1 MKNKKIFSLSG
12 ALITENLK
20 MYWYLPALSF
30 IAYFMAGIFP
40 LIMDSSLRTDPNR
53 TYLEDSLNNMNFF
66 FGLLLVAL
74 PLIAAVMVMG
84 FLHKPARAMAIH
96 AQPFSRNRIY
106 CSQILTGWLLCVL
119 PVAAMTLLYL
129 LIAGMPAASLYW
141 GCNSVAILTFFYGL
155 YVLAGSLVGS
165 SVMQVLLSGV
175 FFGIV
180 PLILWLVYC
189 YCENFLNGFYTMPES
204 MVDFM
209 TRSNPL
215 LYLVTEMWGGEAMPL
230 SLTLTYL
237 AVGLVMLTL
246 AGLAYERARLE
257 RVGDSMMYR
266 LFEEIIT
273 WLIVFVGMTVFG
285 YFFYG
290 TLDSRSMMLVGM
302 AVGLLLS
309 FVIVK
314 IIIARSIKILT
325 KQNLLSLGIFAVLA
339 ALFTGVVMFDL
350 AGYGRWVPDAE
361 DVASV
366 DSDSIYYNDGY
377 NYYQFA
383 DDFNKENETLTSP
396 DAIEKVVALHRYAAE
411 HSLHEK
417 EYTELVQD
425 SNYDSKKYT
434 HLTFCYEMKNGSSR
448 DRQYRVEM
456 TEEMA
461 ALLNEVLSC
470 EEYRADACLSD
481 GITAE
486 NVSYIYI
493 SAYDSTWEKYGYDAE
508 AAVEEESADA
518 AAVPEMTGTVN
529 TAEAMDAV
537 EYEAVVTINNP
548 QEIEDFLAALRKD
561 DYNRIYTV
569 ELSDDTKDRIT
580 DGDLSVY
587 CSIAMKEG
595 AEGTASAVGT
605 AGEGTDGS
613 SGFIDKYLVPNKSD
627 LCASVDFNLN
637 GQDRESLHLLREMLY
652 AEGYARHAKLL
663 ENY

>member
-1 MKNKKIFSLSG
+1 MKNKRIFSLSK

-20 MYWYLPALSF
+20 LYWYLPALSF

-66 FGLLLVAL
+66 FGLLLVAV

-106 CSQILTGWLLCVL
+106 CSQILTGWLFCVL

-129 LIAGMPAASLYW
+129 LIAGMPVSSLYW

-155 YVLAGSLVGS
+155 FVLAGSLVGS

-180 PLILWLVYC
+180 PLILWLVCC
-189 YCENFLNGFYTMPES
+189 YCENFLNGFYTMPEG

-215 LYLVTEMWGGEAMPL
+215 LYLVTEMWGDKAMPL

-237 AVGLVMLTL
+237 AVGLVMLIL

-325 KQNLLSLGIFAVLA
+325 KQNLLSMGIFAVLA

-361 DVASV
+361 NVASV

-396 DAIEKVVALHRYAAE
+396 DAIEKVVALHQYASK
-411 HSLHEK
+411 HSLEDK
-417 EYTELVQD
+417 EYTALVQD
-425 SNYDSKKYT
+425 PKNYLKKYV
-434 HLTFCYEMKNGSSR
+434 HLTFRYKMKNGSSR

-456 TEEMA
+456 TEEMV

-470 EEYRADACLSD
+470 EEYRTDACLSEQ
-481 GITAE
+481 ITAE

-493 SAYDSTWEKYGYDAE
+493 SAYDNRWEKYGYNAE
-508 AAVEEESADA
+508 AAEE
-518 AAVPEMTGTVN
+518 AVPEMSGTAN
-529 TAEAMDAV
+529 TAEAKDAADQ
-537 EYEAVVTINNP
+537 EAILTINNP

-561 DYNRIYTV
+561 DYNRTYTV
-569 ELSDDTKDRIT
+569 ELENDTKNSIT
-580 DGDLSVY
+580 EEDILSVY
-587 CSIAMKEG
+587 CSIVMKEG
-595 AEGTASAVGT
+595 ADGTASP
-605 AGEGTDGS
+605 ETDGS
-613 SGFIDKYLVPNKSD
+613 SSLVQIDYVYTKN
-627 LCASVDFNLN
+627 AETATVDFNLN
-637 GQDRESLHLLREMLY
+637 GQDRESLRLLREMLY
-652 AEGYARHAKLL
+652 AEGYQNHAKLL
-663 ENY
+663 EKY

>member
-1 MKNKKIFSLSG
+1 MKNKRIFSLSK

-53 TYLEDSLNNMNFF
+53 TYLEDSLNNMNVFF
-66 FGLLLVAL
+66 CLLLVAV
-74 PLIAAVMVMG
+74 PLIAAVTMMG
-84 FLHKPARAMAIH
+84 YFHKPAQAMTIH

-106 CSQILTGWLLCVL
+106 CSQTLTGWLLCVL

-129 LIAGMPAASLYW
+129 FIAGMPAASLYW

-155 YVLAGSLVGS
+155 FVLAGSLVGS

-175 FFGIV
+175 LFGIV

-189 YCENFLNGFYTMPES
+189 YCESFLNGFYTMPEG
-204 MVDFM
+204 MEDFM
-209 TRSNPL
+209 SRSNPL
-215 LYLVTEMWGGEAMPL
+215 LYLVTEMWNGKAMPAP
-230 SLTLTYL
+230 LTLAYL
-237 AVGLVMLTL
+237 AVGLILLIL

-285 YFFYG
+285 YFFYN
-290 TLDSRSMMLVGM
+290 TLCSRSMLLVGM

-309 FVIVK
+309 FIIVK
-314 IIIARSIKILT
+314 IILARSIRILT
-325 KQNLLSLGIFAVLA
+325 KQNLLSLGILTVLA

-377 NYYQFA
+377 NYYQFT
-383 DDFNKENETLTSP
+383 DGFSRENETLTSQ
-396 DAIEKVVALHRYAAE
+396 DAIEKVVTLHRYAAE
-411 HSLHEK
+411 YSLGNQ
-417 EYTELVQD
+417 EYTELAQESGND
-425 SNYDSKKYT
+425 PKKYV
-434 HLTFCYEMKNGSSR
+434 HLTFRYEMNDGSHR

-456 TEEMA
+456 TEKMIG
-461 ALLNEVLSC
+461 LLNEVLSC
-470 EEYRADACLSD
+470 EEYRADACLAEQ
-481 GITAE
+481 ITAE

-493 SAYDSTWEKYGYDAE
+493 SAYDNRWEKYGYNAE
-508 AAVEEESADA
+508 AAEE
-518 AAVPEMTGTVN
+518 AVPEMTGTAN
-529 TAEAMDAV
+529 TAEAKDAADQ
-537 EYEAVVTINNP
+537 EAILTINNP

-561 DYNRIYTV
+561 DYNRTYTV
-569 ELSDDTKDRIT
+569 ELENDTKNSIT
-580 DGDLSVY
+580 EEDILSVY
-587 CSIAMKEG
+587 CSIVMKEG
-595 AEGTASAVGT
+595 ADGTASP
-605 AGEGTDGS
+605 ETDGS
-613 SGFIDKYLVPNKSD
+613 SSLVQIDSVYPKN
-627 LCASVDFNLN
+627 AETATVDFNLN
-637 GQDRESLHLLREMLY
+637 GQDRESLRLLREMLY
-652 AEGYARHAKLL
+652 AEGYQNHAKLL
-663 ENY
+663 EKY

>member
-1 MKNKKIFSLSG
+1 MKNKRIFSLSK

-53 TYLEDSLNNMNFF
+53 SYLEESLHNMNVFF
-66 FGLLLVAL
+66 CLLLVAV
-74 PLIAAVMVMG
+74 PLIAAVTMMG
-84 FLHKPARAMAIH
+84 YFHKPAQAMTIH

-106 CSQILTGWLLCVL
+106 CSQTLTGWLLCVL

-129 LIAGMPAASLYW
+129 FIAGMPAASLYW
-141 GCNSVAILTFFYGL
+141 GFNSVAILTFFYGL
-155 YVLAGSLVGS
+155 FVLAGSLVGS

-175 FFGIV
+175 LFGIV

-189 YCENFLNGFYTMPES
+189 YCESFLNGFYTMPEG
-204 MVDFM
+204 MEDFM
-209 TRSNPL
+209 SRSNPL
-215 LYLVTEMWGGEAMPL
+215 LYLLTEMWNGNTMPVP
-230 SLTLTYL
+230 LTLAYL
-237 AVGLVMLTL
+237 AVGLILLIL

-273 WLIVFVGMTVFG
+273 WLIVFVGMTVFAF
-285 YFFYG
+285 FFYNM
-290 TLDSRSMMLVGM
+290 LDSRSMLLVGM

-309 FVIVK
+309 FIIVK
-314 IIIARSIKILT
+314 IILARSIRILT
-325 KQNLLSLGIFAVLA
+325 KQNLLSLGILTVLA

-383 DDFNKENETLTSP
+383 DGFSRENETLTSQ

-411 HSLHEK
+411 HSRGDQ
-417 EYTELVQD
+417 EYTELAQE
-425 SNYDSKKYT
+425 SGNNPKKYV

-456 TEEMA
+456 TEEMIG
-461 ALLNEVLSC
+461 LLNEVLSC
-470 EEYRADACLSD
+470 EEYRADACLAEQ
-481 GITAE
+481 ITAE

-493 SAYDSTWEKYGYDAE
+493 SAYDNRWEKYGYNAE
-508 AAVEEESADA
+508 AVEE
-518 AAVPEMTGTVN
+518 AVPEMTETAN
-529 TAEAMDAV
+529 TAEAKDAADQ
-537 EYEAVVTINNP
+537 EAILTINNP

-561 DYNRIYTV
+561 DYNRTYTA
-569 ELSDDTKDRIT
+569 EPENDTKNSIT
-580 DGDLSVY
+580 EDDILSVY
-587 CSIAMKEG
+587 CSIVMKEG
-595 AEGTASAVGT
+595 AAGTASP
-605 AGEGTDGS
+605 ETDGS
-613 SGFIDKYLVPNKSD
+613 SSLIQIDSVYPKN
-627 LCASVDFNLN
+627 AETATVDFNLN
-637 GQDRESLHLLREMLY
+637 GQDRESLRLLREMLFE
-652 AEGYARHAKLL
+652 EGYDRHAELL
-663 ENY
+663 KKY

>member
-1 MKNKKIFSLSG
+1 MKNKRIFSLSG

-40 LIMDSSLRTDPNR
+40 LIMDSSLRTDPER

-66 FGLLLVAL
+66 FGLLLTAV

-106 CSQILTGWLLCVL
+106 CSQILTGWLLSVL

-129 LIAGMPAASLYW
+129 FLAGMPIASLHW
-141 GCNSVAILTFFYGL
+141 GFSSIAILTFFYGTF
-155 YVLAGSLVGS
+155 VLAGSLVGS

-180 PLILWLVYC
+180 PLILWLVSC
-189 YCENFLNGFYTMPES
+189 YCENFLNGFYTMPEWLVNL
-204 MVDFM
+204 MEN
-209 TRSNPL
+209 SNPL
-215 LYLVTEMWGGEAMPL
+215 LRLVMETGSDDPVPL
-230 SLTLTYL
+230 SAALLYL
-237 AVGLVMLTL
+237 AAGLVMVIL

-273 WLIVFVGMTVFG
+273 WLVVFVGMTIFG
-285 YFFYG
+285 FFFYG

-339 ALFTGVVMFDL
+339 ALFTGIVMFDL
-350 AGYGRWVPDAE
+350 AGYGRWVPDVE

-383 DDFNKENETLTSP
+383 DDFNKENEILTSP
-396 DAIEKVVALHRYAAE
+396 DAIEKVVALHQYAAA
-411 HSLHEK
+411 HSLGDQ
-417 EYTELVQD
+417 EYTALAQE
-425 SNYDSKKYT
+425 SGNNPKKYV
-434 HLTFCYEMKNGSSR
+434 HLTFRYEMKDGSRR
-448 DRQYRVEM
+448 DRMYRVEM
-456 TEEMA
+456 TEEMVR
-461 ALLNEVLSC
+461 LLNEVLSC
-470 EEYRADACLSD
+470 EEYRADACLSEQ
-481 GITAE
+481 ITAE

-493 SAYDSTWEKYGYDAE
+493 SVYDSTWEKYGYDAE
-508 AAVEEESADA
+508 AASEEETADA
-518 AAVPEMTGTVN
+518 EAVPEMTRTVN
-529 TAEAMDAV
+529 TAEAKDAA

-548 QEIEDFLAALRKD
+548 EEIEDFLAALRKD

-569 ELSDDTKDRIT
+569 ELSDDTKNKIT
-580 DGDLSVY
+580 DDDCLSVY
-587 CSIAMKEG
+587 CSIVMKEG
-595 AEGTASAVGT
+595 AAGTASPET
-605 AGEGTDGS
+605 AGS
-613 SGFIDKYLVPNKSD
+613 SSLIQIDSVYPKD
-627 LCASVDFNLN
+627 ADTATVDFSLN
-637 GQDRESLHLLREMLY
+637 GQDRESLRLLREMLY
-652 AEGYARHAKLL
+652 AEGYQNHAKLL
-663 ENY
+663 EKY

>member
-1 MKNKKIFSLSG
+1 MKNKRIFSLSK

-53 TYLEDSLNNMNFF
+53 TYLEDSLNNMNVFF
-66 FGLLLVAL
+66 CLLLVAV
-74 PLIAAVMVMG
+74 PLIAAVTMMG
-84 FLHKPARAMAIH
+84 YFHKPAQAMTIH

-106 CSQILTGWLLCVL
+106 CSQTLTGWLLCVL

-129 LIAGMPAASLYW
+129 FIAGMPAASLYW
-141 GCNSVAILTFFYGL
+141 GFNSVAILTFFYGL
-155 YVLAGSLVGS
+155 FVLAGSLVGS

-175 FFGIV
+175 LFGIV

-189 YCENFLNGFYTMPES
+189 YCESFLNGFYTMPEG
-204 MVDFM
+204 MEDFM
-209 TRSNPL
+209 SRSNPL
-215 LYLVTEMWGGEAMPL
+215 LYLLTEMWNGNAMPVP
-230 SLTLTYL
+230 LTLAYL
-237 AVGLVMLTL
+237 AVGLILLIL

-273 WLIVFVGMTVFG
+273 WLIVFVGMTVFAF
-285 YFFYG
+285 FFYN
-290 TLDSRSMMLVGM
+290 TLDSRSMLLVGM

-309 FVIVK
+309 FIIVK
-314 IIIARSIKILT
+314 IILARSIRILT
-325 KQNLLSLGIFAVLA
+325 KQNLLSLGILTVLA

-383 DDFNKENETLTSP
+383 DGFSRENETLTSQ

-411 HSLHEK
+411 HSRGDQ
-417 EYTELVQD
+417 EYTELAQE
-425 SNYDSKKYT
+425 SGNNPKKYV

-456 TEEMA
+456 TE
-461 ALLNEVLSC
+461 
-470 EEYRADACLSD
+470 
-481 GITAE
+481 TA
-486 NVSYIYI
+486 
-493 SAYDSTWEKYGYDAE
+493 
-508 AAVEEESADA
+508 
-518 AAVPEMTGTVN
+518 N
-529 TAEAMDAV
+529 TAEAIL
-537 EYEAVVTINNP
+537 TINNP

-561 DYNRIYTV
+561 DYNRTYTA
-569 ELSDDTKDRIT
+569 ELAEDTKDQIT
-580 DGDLSVY
+580 EDDSLSVY
-587 CSIAMKEG
+587 CSIVIKEG
-595 AEGTASAVGT
+595 ADGTASP
-605 AGEGTDGS
+605 ETDGS
-613 SGFIDKYLVPNKSD
+613 SSLIQIDSVYPKN
-627 LCASVDFNLN
+627 AETATVDFNLN
-637 GQDRESLHLLREMLY
+637 GQDRESLRLLREMLY
-652 AEGYARHAKLL
+652 AEGYQNHAKLL
-663 ENY
+663 EKY